1 MTLTELRYIVAIARL
16 RHFGQAAKA
25 CFVSQ
30 PTLSIAVKKLEEE
43 LGVALFERNGSHIAI
58 TPQGELIIP
67 QAQRVLEEAKQIKTI
82 AMQGQGQ
89 LTGPLRIGAIYTIGP
104 YLFPQL
110 VPALLKQAPDM
121 PLQIEENFTTVLLEQ
136 LKRGDLDAIIVALP
150 FQAPGIEVQALYE
163 EPFVIVFPAGH
174 PLLQHEFISPD
185 ELSSETVLM
194 LGPGHCFRDQ
204 VLNACPSCQSPDFS
218 ANQSSLTVAGSSLET
233 IRQMVASGMG
243 VTVLPCTATN
253 TENQT
258 STLLATR
265 QFTTPVPSR
274 HVALAWRSSFPR
286 PKAIEALR
294 KAILASPINCVQA
307 LN

>member
-43 LGVALFERNGSHIAI
+43 LGIALFERNGSHIAI

-67 QAQRVLEEAKQIKTI
+67 QAQRVLEEAKKIKSI
-82 AMQGQGQ
+82 AAQGQGQ
-89 LTGPLRIGAIYTIGP
+89 LTGTLRIGAIYTIGP

-110 VPALLKQAPDM
+110 VPALLKDAPNM
-121 PLQIEENFTTVLLEQ
+121 PLQIEENFTAVLLEQ
-136 LKRGDLDAIIVALP
+136 LKRGDQDAIIVALP
-150 FQAPGIEVQALYE
+150 FQAPGIVVQALYE
-163 EPFVIVFPAGH
+163 EPFVVVVPADH
-174 PLLQHEFISPD
+174 PLLQNEFISPD
-185 ELSSETVLM
+185 DLSSETVLM

-258 STLLATR
+258 SMLLATR
-265 QFTTPVPSR
+265 QFTAPAPSR

-294 KAILASPINCVQA
+294 QAILANPNNCIQA